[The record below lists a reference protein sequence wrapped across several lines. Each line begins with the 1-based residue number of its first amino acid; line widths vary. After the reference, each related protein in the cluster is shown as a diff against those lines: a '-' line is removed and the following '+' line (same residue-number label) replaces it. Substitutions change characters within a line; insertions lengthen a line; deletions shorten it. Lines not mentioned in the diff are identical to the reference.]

1 MTMIFC
7 HNIYVHMINS
17 FPVFLFSGKSQLI
30 QIGTKIKPWLLVL
43 EFIRVIG
50 KLLDFFGKTIGV
62 TNNSSEQKQLSKIQ
76 HRSFNGDF
84 QFEWVLQ
91 KF

>member
-1 MTMIFC
+1 M
-7 HNIYVHMINS
+7 
-17 FPVFLFSGKSQLI
+17 
-30 QIGTKIKPWLLVL
+30 L

-84 QFEWVLQ
+84 QFE
-91 KF
+91 